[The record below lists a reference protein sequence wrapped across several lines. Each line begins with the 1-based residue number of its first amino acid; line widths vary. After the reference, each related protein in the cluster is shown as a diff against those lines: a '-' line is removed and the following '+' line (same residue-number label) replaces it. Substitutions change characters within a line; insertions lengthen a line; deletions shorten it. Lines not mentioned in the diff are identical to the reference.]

1 MVITE
6 INEATAQML
15 VIRPVFMVKMIYEG
29 SQENMTWQRT
39 WNYQFVDHG
48 VRSDD
53 THLSIEQ
60 SGRARQ
66 KRCTS

>member
-29 SQENMTWQRT
+29 S
-39 WNYQFVDHG
+39 
-48 VRSDD
+48 
-53 THLSIEQ
+53 
-60 SGRARQ
+60 
-66 KRCTS
+66 